1 MVSKVMYMMY
11 SRLSLHVTWM
21 GPYSHTEVFRLI
33 EGVQFELI
41 TTLVHN

>member
-1 MVSKVMYMMY
+1 MVSKVMY
-11 SRLSLHVTWM
+11 SRLSLHVIWM
-21 GPYSHTEVFRLI
+21 GPYSHTEVFRLV